1 MDYKK
6 AKPQD
11 IVDDAK
17 KIGPEAIAYLKEL
30 KNQTKVGKDGK
41 ETRISFATIRKLYFK
56 KFHSDTLPKQK
67 SPSIYDLIDEL

>member
-17 KIGPEAIAYLKEL
+17 KLGPEAIAYLKEL
-30 KNQTKVGKDGK
+30 RNKKTVGKDGK
-41 ETRISFATIRKLYFK
+41 EKAMSFATIRKMYFK
-56 KFHSDTLPKQK
+56 KFHSDNLPKQK